1 MDTEFKYGTDKVRL
15 LCRRFSEDDW
25 EVMRSRVRRL
35 GRSGS
40 PAPGSLMGSK
50 AEEEETDDQGA
61 PLLLSRCAAQ
71 TGLLGRM
78 PKRA

>member
-1 MDTEFKYGTDKVRL
+1 M
-15 LCRRFSEDDW
+15 CRRFSEDDW

-50 AEEEETDDQGA
+50 AAEGEETDDQGA
-61 PLLLSRCAAQ
+61 PLLLSRCAGQ
-71 TGLLGRM
+71 NGLVGAVPRRD
-78 PKRA
+78 P